1 MLRRLLPLTLAGC
14 LSLSAQDL
22 HPGVHGGL
30 NIPVGDLSDALDA
43 RLGFTIGGH
52 LGLYYGGGHELRPRL
67 DYTTYEGGWHPA
79 GPGHFT
85 KNTITALTLGAD
97 YLYFTEQR
105 PTGFYLVMGL
115 ANQWW
120 SVRPKDGASESNSS
134 LALTAGA
141 GFRPNR
147 MWSFE
152 ARFTTGQ
159 FRSGNGQATQL
170 QAVAL
175 LRL

>member
-1 MLRRLLPLTLAGC
+1 MRHSLLLLSLASC
-14 LSLSAQDL
+14 LSLGAQEF

-30 NIPVGDLSDALDA
+30 NLPVGDLGNALDSHP
-43 RLGFTIGGH
+43 GFTFGGH
-52 LGLYYGGGHELRPRL
+52 VGIYYGGGHELRPRA
-67 DYTTYEGGWHPA
+67 DFTTYDGGWEPV
-79 GPGHFT
+79 GNGKFT
-85 KNTITALTLGAD
+85 KNSISALSLGAD
-97 YLYFTEQR
+97 YLYYTEQR

-120 SVRPKDGASESNSS
+120 HVNPKDGASESNSS
-134 LALTAGA
+134 LSLTAGV

-152 ARFTTGQ
+152 ARFATGQ

-170 QAVAL
+170 QGVAS

>member
-1 MLRRLLPLTLAGC
+1 MLRTLLPLALASC
-14 LSLSAQDL
+14 VSLSAQDFR
-22 HPGVHGGL
+22 PGVHGGL

-52 LGLYYGGGHELRPRL
+52 LGIDYGAGHELRPRL
-67 DYTTYEGGWHPA
+67 DFTTYEGGWHPV
-79 GPGHFT
+79 GNNKFT
-85 KNTITALTLGAD
+85 KNSITALTLGAD
-97 YLYFTEQR
+97 YVYYTEQR
-105 PTGFYLVMGL
+105 PVGFYLVMGL
-115 ANQWW
+115 SNQWW
-120 SVRPKDGASESNSS
+120 NVNPKDGATESNSS
-134 LALTAGA
+134 LGLTAGA

-147 MWSFE
+147 VWSFE

-170 QAVAL
+170 QGVAC